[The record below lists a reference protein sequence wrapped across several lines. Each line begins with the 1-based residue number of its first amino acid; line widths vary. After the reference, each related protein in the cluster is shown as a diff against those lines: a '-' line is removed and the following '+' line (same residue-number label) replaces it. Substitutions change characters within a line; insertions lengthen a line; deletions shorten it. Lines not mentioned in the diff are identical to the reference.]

1 MSALFASDYPVT
13 NDKVAFFR
21 THGYVPFEGVLDADE
36 LTVVRRGMLDA
47 LATCKGA
54 VRDLSADAD
63 ASDDG
68 HQRIL
73 QMLNL
78 WEHYP
83 EIRRYVGHDLHP
95 RRDHLRGG
103 G

>member
-13 NDKVAFFR
+13 DDKVAFFR